1 MMNPELLYDTKTTR
15 GEGPIWDARTQTL
28 YWLDILNK
36 RIYANGDL
44 LVELDEAALQQY
56 PLTGGVF
63 RLETNVEGMPT
74 FEFAG

>member
-1 MMNPELLYDTKTTR
+1 
-15 GEGPIWDARTQTL
+15 
-28 YWLDILNK
+28 
-36 RIYANGDL
+36 
-44 LVELDEAALQQY
+44 LQQY